1 MDYQLP
7 FQPFSSAYDD
17 LSDPDNEFVNYFA
30 SINHGNIAPIIN
42 ERYAG
47 VGPSG
52 YGVSLV
58 LTRIL
63 KVKEIFFSDR
73 VLARKLKTN
82 ATYRSICLLDKSQ
95 TPSHNTYNTL
105 RKRLGVE
112 GFRQIHRRFVLE
124 AHGLGLLAP
133 EMPQLPKTRRNGIIV
148 VGDSTFIRATCS
160 TKGEKQKDGS
170 WLFQD
175 DSVSFGRPN
184 HKYRYPVG
192 HKAHSLMSVTG
203 IPLVSIV
210 TAAGTSDQSC
220 IIELVKELFRLYPEL
235 PFAYIILDRGYDA
248 DEIYQ
253 TLYEI
258 YNILPIIIRKKMV
271 YPKGFTKAGYPL
283 CPFGYALTRIGI
295 DYKRKRTKYCCRKVC
310 LKRPKQQNDLFSCDN
325 IGLKNS
331 NGITFYTHFK
341 DSYRK
346 YGPTIPS
353 TIIYK
358 RLKPLRTAIEREY
371 GLIKEN
377 RYRMEYI
384 NTYTG
389 IENVTMHVV
398 EHDIALAQDIIFD
411 FKRSGLKSPV
421 IKV

>member
-7 FQPFSSAYDD
+7 FKPFSTAYDD
-17 LSDPDNEFVNYFA
+17 LNDSDNDFVNYFA
-30 SINHGNIAPIIN
+30 SINHTNIVPIIN
-42 ERYAG
+42 ERYVG
-47 VGPSG
+47 VGPNG
-52 YGVSLV
+52 YGVSLI
-58 LTRIL
+58 LSRML

-73 VLARKLKTN
+73 VLARKLKNN
-82 ATYRSICLLDKSQ
+82 ATYRSVCLLDTTQ

-124 AHGLGLLAP
+124 AHSLGLLNP
-133 EMPQLPKTRRNGIIV
+133 EIPQLPKTRRKGIIV

-160 TKGEKQKDGS
+160 TQGEKQDDGS
-170 WLFQD
+170 WLFKD
-175 DSVSFGRPN
+175 ISVSFGRPN

-203 IPLVSIV
+203 IPLISLV
-210 TAAGTSDQSC
+210 TAAGTSDQIG
-220 IIELVKELFRLYPEL
+220 IIELVKELFQLYPDL
-235 PFAYIILDRGYDA
+235 DFAYIILDRGYDA
-248 DEIYQ
+248 EEIHR
-253 TLYEI
+253 TLYET
-258 YNILPIIIRKKMV
+258 YNMLPIIIRKKMV
-271 YPKGFTKAGYPL
+271 YPKKFTKAGYPI
-283 CPFGYALTRIGI
+283 CPFGYALTRSGI

-310 LKRPKQQNDLFSCDN
+310 AKRPKEQDDLFDCEN
-325 IGLKNS
+325 LNCNNS
-331 NGITFYTHFK
+331 NGITIYTHFK

-346 YGPTIPS
+346 YGPAIPS
-353 TIIYK
+353 TNIYK

-371 GLIKEN
+371 GLVKEN

-384 NTYTG
+384 NTYIG
-389 IENVTMHVV
+389 IENVTMHVI
-398 EHDIALAQDIIFD
+398 EHDITLTQDIIFD

>member
-1 MDYQLP
+1 MDYQLS

-17 LSDPDNEFVNYFA
+17 LNDSDNDFVNYFA
-30 SINHGNIAPIIN
+30 SINHRNITPIIN

-52 YGVSLV
+52 YGVSLI

-73 VLARKLKTN
+73 VLAKKLASN
-82 ATYRSICLLDKSQ
+82 ATYRSVCLLEKGK
-95 TPSHNTYNTL
+95 TPSHNTFNTL
-105 RKRLGVE
+105 RKRLGIE
-112 GFRQIHRRFVLE
+112 GFRHIHRRFVLE
-124 AHGLGLLAP
+124 AHSLGLLNP
-133 EMPQLPKTRRNGIIV
+133 DMPKLPKKRRKGIIV

-160 TKGEKQKDGS
+160 TKGEKQEDGS
-170 WLFQD
+170 WLFKD

-203 IPLVSIV
+203 IPLVSIL
-210 TAAGTSDQSC
+210 TAAEMSDQAV

-235 PFAYIILDRGYDA
+235 IFAYIILDRGYDA
-248 DEIYQ
+248 DEIHQ
-253 TLYEI
+253 TLYET
-258 YNILPIIIRKKMV
+258 YNLFPIIIRKKMV

-283 CPFGYALTRIGI
+283 CPLGYALTRIGI
-295 DYKRKRTKYCCRKVC
+295 DYKRKRTKYCCRKIC
-310 LKRPKQQNDLFSCDN
+310 LKKSNQQNNLFHCDKKN
-325 IGLKNS
+325 LNNS
-331 NGITFYTHFK
+331 NGITIYTHFK

-346 YGPTIPS
+346 YGPAIPS

-358 RLKPLRTAIEREY
+358 NLKPLRTTIERNY
-371 GLIKEN
+371 GLVKEN

-389 IENVTMHVV
+389 LENVTMHVI
-398 EHDIALAQDIIFD
+398 EHDIALTQDIIFD
-411 FKRSGLKSPV
+411 LKRSGLKSPV
-421 IKV
+421 IKL

>member
-1 MDYQLP
+1 MDYQLQ
-7 FQPFSSAYDD
+7 FKPFSSAYDD
-17 LSDPDNEFVNYFA
+17 LNDPDNDFVNYFS
-30 SINHGNIAPIIN
+30 SIALENIVPIIN
-42 ERYAG
+42 ERYVG
-47 VGPSG
+47 VGPNG
-52 YGVSLV
+52 YGVSLI
-58 LTRIL
+58 LSRLL

-73 VLARKLKTN
+73 VLADKLKDN
-82 ATYRSICLLDKSQ
+82 ATYRSVCLLDKSR

-112 GFRQIHRRFVLE
+112 GFRQIHRRFVLQ
-124 AHGLGLLAP
+124 AHSLGLLNP
-133 EMPQLPKTRRNGIIV
+133 DMPRLPKTRRPGIIV

-160 TKGEKQKDGS
+160 TKGEKQDDGS

-175 DSVSFGRPN
+175 ASVSFGRPN

-210 TAAGTSDQSC
+210 TAASTSDQTG

-235 PFAYIILDRGYDA
+235 DFAYIILDRGYDA
-248 DEIYQ
+248 DEIHRI
-253 TLYEI
+253 LYET
-258 YNILPIIIRKKMV
+258 YNIVPIIIRKKMV
-271 YPKGFTKAGYPL
+271 YPKRLNRAGYPL

-310 LKRPKQQNDLFSCDN
+310 VKRPTQQSDLFDCENLGSDN
-325 IGLKNS
+325 P
-331 NGITFYTHFK
+331 NGITIYTHFK

-346 YGPTIPS
+346 YGPAIPS

-389 IENVTMHVV
+389 IDNVTMHVI
-398 EHDIALAQDIIFD
+398 EHDIALTQDIIFD